1 MKGIVLAGGSG
12 SRLRP
17 MTTALS
23 KQLMPIYDKPMIHYP
38 ISTLMLAGVREFL
51 IITAPDQEKLFKSTL
66 GNGERIGIDI
76 QYKSQ
81 PQPNGI
87 AEALIIGEKFIENEN
102 SILILGDN
110 IFYGVGMGHDL
121 TKYAIDKGAH
131 ILTKN
136 VNNPQDFGVLILDE
150 NNNPKNIVE
159 KPLNSKSKL
168 AITGL
173 YFFDSQA
180 SSIAKEIKPSPRG
193 ELEITEVL
201 NFYLKNKTLKYTE
214 LPRGTVWLDTG
225 TPMAMLEASL
235 FMKVIEERT
244 SMKIA
249 CLEEIAWRSGW
260 INDQDIEKIALDYGQ
275 GTSYGA
281 YLQSLIR

>member
-12 SRLRP
+12 TRLRP
-17 MTTALS
+17 MTNALS
-23 KQLMPIYDKPMIHYP
+23 KQLMPIYDKPLIHYP

-51 IITAPDQEKLFKSTL
+51 LITAPDQENLFKSAL
-66 GNGERIGIDI
+66 GYGEKLGIEI

-81 PQPNGI
+81 THPNGI
-87 AEALIIGEKFIENEN
+87 AEALIIGEKFINDEN
-102 SILILGDN
+102 SVLILGDN

-121 TKYAIDKGAH
+121 TKYALNEGAH
-131 ILTKN
+131 IFTKN
-136 VNNPQDFGVLILDE
+136 VNNPQDFGILTVDADK
-150 NNNPKNIVE
+150 NPQEIIE

-180 SSIAKEIKPSPRG
+180 STIAKEIKPSPRG

-201 NFYLKNKTLKYTE
+201 NCYLKNKTLEYTE

-225 TPMAMLEASL
+225 NPVAMLEASL

-260 INDQDIEKIALDYGQ
+260 ISDQDIEKIALEYGPS
-275 GTSYGA
+275 TTYGA
-281 YLQSLIR
+281 YLQSLIL

>member
-12 SRLRP
+12 TRLRP
-17 MTTALS
+17 MTNALS
-23 KQLMPIYDKPMIHYP
+23 KQLMPIYDKPLIHYP

-51 IITAPDQEKLFKSTL
+51 VITAPDQENLFKSAL
-66 GNGERIGIDI
+66 GYGEKLGIEI

-81 PQPNGI
+81 THPNGI
-87 AEALIIGEKFIENEN
+87 AEALIIGEKFINDKN

-121 TKYAIDKGAH
+121 TKYALNEGAH
-131 ILTKN
+131 IFTKN
-136 VNNPQDFGVLILDE
+136 VNNPQDFGILTVDADK
-150 NNNPKNIVE
+150 NPQEIIE

-180 SSIAKEIKPSPRG
+180 STIAKGIKPSPRG

-201 NFYLKNKTLKYTE
+201 NCYLKNKTLEYTE

-225 TPMAMLEASL
+225 NPVAMLEASL

-260 INDQDIEKIALDYGQ
+260 ISDQDIEKIALEYGPS
-275 GTSYGA
+275 TTYGA
-281 YLQSLIR
+281 YLQSLIL